1 MKKGLLSKGVFK
13 EMFCQMKVV
22 GVLACVVYA
31 LAGILFPVGLIVERY
46 QYKSMGDVIEP
57 QFFPTEYFYVIYGL
71 AFVFVP
77 LLIDVAFSFLEN
89 RNASDYYHALPIKR
103 VTLYVSSLA
112 AVFAWMGV
120 IYVVATGFTLAIAGI
135 DSYMMLDMVV
145 IGKLLL
151 KSLVACVFI
160 MGVCC
165 LGASLTGTKISTAL
179 VIVLILIGPRSIVG
193 IVQAMIEDQIPFA
206 VTGYGY
212 SITNHGYNIII
223 NVFFGN
229 GYVTGLS
236 YAAPLIYSTI
246 VGIIYLSLGGFAFI
260 KRKSESAGQSTVHPA
275 IQVVCRIVPAFMC
288 ALIAIWLF
296 IGNTLGG
303 ENDPMTYFG
312 VVVLLIIS
320 LIIYFVYD
328 LITNRKFKSF
338 IKSVKQL
345 PIFLGFVVAAAIVLM
360 IYVTNEKEWRPEAED
375 IDGLEFY
382 KVDYLYS
389 FLGVE
394 KIEVEDDEIYK
405 IIEKAYSRQIGDD
418 GEVLKE
424 YYIYDEEYDTYYM
437 EVNYA
442 YHETLL
448 VGIKENGFSRY
459 RQIHLLKEEYE
470 EIVKACA
477 KVVGDEG
484 DKIKLPRYD
493 NMYTWIN
500 SAHMVLTDAGRN
512 RVYNCLKSELET
524 VGWKDIIVTDESWID
539 YINIII
545 DSDTDKDRD
554 IQIPVTDKIPKT
566 KALLLELAYETAN
579 MKDDFSELQAKDYV
593 EKWIEN
599 YNSLKRATQLDFYY
613 LATNADVDK
622 QAFVS
627 MDNRLP
633 ESKTEEWFK
642 IISKVVE
649 EDKHSS
655 DNKVILYMNMD
666 IHDID
671 EFGEYAELDDYDE
684 YGYDFIGVTVA
695 YMVSEETAKE
705 FIDFMDDFKWSTEE
719 EEEVYYEYI
728 E

>member
-77 LLIDVAFSFLEN
+77 LLIDVAFSFLEK

-120 IYVVATGFTLAIAGI
+120 IYVVATGFTLAIVGI

-165 LGASLTGTKISTAL
+165 LGTSLTGTKISTAL
-179 VIVLILIGPRSIVG
+179 VIVLILIGPRSIIG
-193 IVQAMIEDQIPFA
+193 IIQAMIEDQIPFA

-418 GEVLKE
+418 GEVLEE

-437 EVNYA
+437 KVNYA

-477 KVVGDEG
+477 KVVEDEG

-493 NMYTWIN
+493 NMYTWIH

-539 YINIII
+539 YISIII

-579 MKDDFSELQAKDYV
+579 MKEDFSELQAKDYV

-627 MDNRLP
+627 MDNRLS

-684 YGYDFIGVTVA
+684 YGYDFISVTVA